1 MRNILVVLSGPS
13 GVGKGTIAKEVIS
26 RRPDLT
32 LSVSCTTRAP
42 RVGEANGREYFFI
55 SREEFEKKIEDNG
68 FLEYSEH
75 FGNYYGTPKDFVNDR
90 LKEKSVLL
98 EIDVN
103 GGLNVRRSH
112 DGETVLIMVVPPSI
126 EEIRHRLKMRNT
138 ESEEQIELRM
148 ERIRYELG
156 KAKEYDYSVVNDDL
170 ETTVEEVLRI
180 IDKERNKV

>member
-13 GVGKGTIAKEVIS
+13 GVGKGTIAKEII
-26 RRPDLT
+26 RRRKDT
-32 LSVSCTTRAP
+32 VLSVSCTTRAP
-42 RVGEANGREYFFI
+42 RTGEKDGREYFFI
-55 SREEFEKKIEDNG
+55 SREDFENKISEGG

-75 FGNYYGTPKDFVNDR
+75 FGNYYGTPKEFVNEC
-90 LKEKSVLL
+90 LKNSSVLL

-112 DGETVLIMVVPPSI
+112 DGETVLIMIVPPSI

-138 ESEEQIELRM
+138 ESEAQIDLRM

-156 KAKEYDYSVVNDDL
+156 KVAEYDYSVVNDDL
-170 ETTVEEVLRI
+170 ETTVNRVMKI
-180 IDKERNKV
+180 IDEEINK